1 MAEAKLVKKFFSWQ
15 VRFMVP
21 EAIWYVKR
29 LSANDTLAT
38 KAHQAGPYIPS
49 SFLFSVL
56 PELHR
61 EDTKNPDTRFNVH
74 IDSHAQSRNVR
85 AVWYNNKL
93 FGGTRNE
100 TRLTN
105 FGGKK
110 SPLLRSDST
119 GALVVL
125 AFADNET
132 DREKKAHVWVCRSKA
147 EEDLLEDR
155 VGPVEPGQWLAYSPV
170 KDIRPPLFTSRP
182 KVGSDCRLAASEI
195 PVAWLDK
202 FPTGSEMI
210 RKTIELCPAVSLNPD
225 ERLLQRRDCEFEMFL
240 GLEETVELPAIKEG
254 FVDIERFVLHAQS
267 ILQRRKA
274 RSGRSLELHLREIFI
289 EEGLQEN
296 VDFSHGIETEP
307 GRRPDFL
314 FPSQT
319 LYGNP
324 NHPDHQL
331 RMLAVKTTCR
341 DRWRQIL
348 NEAGRITTKH
358 LLTLQEG
365 VSVNQFKEMQDSN
378 VRLVVPASLHG
389 KYPEEIRSSLITL
402 EEFIDEMKLLR
413 ESGHDG
419 P

>member
-1 MAEAKLVKKFFSWQ
+1 MVEAKRVKKFFSWQ

-21 EAIWYVKR
+21 GAIWYVKR

-61 EDTKNPDTRFNVH
+61 EEVKNPDTRFDLH
-74 IDSHAQSRNVR
+74 IDSHKQTRNIR
-85 AVWYNNKL
+85 AIWYNNKL

-105 FGGKK
+105 FGGKE

-119 GALVVL
+119 GALVILVFDDGD
-125 AFADNET
+125 ASRGKE
-132 DREKKAHVWVCRSKA
+132 AHVWVCSSKA
-147 EEDLLEDR
+147 EEDILEDR
-155 VGPVEPGQWLAYSPV
+155 VGPVEPGQWLAYSPARDV
-170 KDIRPPLFTSRP
+170 RPPLFTSRP

-195 PVAWLDK
+195 PKAWLDK

-210 RKTIELCPAVSLNPD
+210 CKTIELCPAVNLNPD
-225 ERLLQRRDCEFEMFL
+225 ERLLRRRDCEFEMFL
-240 GLEETVELPAIKEG
+240 GLEETVDLPVIQEG
-254 FVDIERFVLHAQS
+254 FVDIEGFVLHAQS

-289 EEGLQEN
+289 EEGLQED
-296 VDFSHGIETEP
+296 VDFSYGIETEP

-314 FPSQT
+314 FPSKT

-331 RMLAVKTTCR
+331 RMLAVKTTCK

-365 VSVNQFKEMQDSN
+365 VSVNQFQEMLDSG
-378 VRLVVPASLHG
+378 VRLVVPAGLHG
-389 KYPEEIRSSLITL
+389 KYPEEIRLSLMTL
-402 EEFIDEMKLLR
+402 KEFIDGVKHLR
-413 ESGHDG
+413 
-419 P
+419 